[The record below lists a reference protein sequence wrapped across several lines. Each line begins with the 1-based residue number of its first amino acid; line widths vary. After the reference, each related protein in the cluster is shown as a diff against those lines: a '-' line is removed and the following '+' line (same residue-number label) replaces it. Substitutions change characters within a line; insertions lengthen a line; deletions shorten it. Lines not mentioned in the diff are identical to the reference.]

1 MRIVAISFIFFLIPH
16 FLISQNNSAVVLG
29 KPNLDE
35 VFSKTCSLD
44 SSAEAELIYD
54 KETIEFFVNENNIYS
69 MKSTYHGRLKIY
81 KKSGLD
87 RGIIKLT
94 QKKRDGSEELIEKIK
109 GYTYNEENGKV
120 VITALEAS
128 SIFKENVNNFESVT
142 KIIAPNI
149 KEGSV
154 FDYTYTRVIPFTIT
168 QKPNTWFFQG
178 NIPYRWSEV
187 SVVIPGRFFYKLFYN
202 GYLPFYLKETK
213 DTTQMFGDNLV
224 KAIKYRFVIKDA
236 PTFVSEQYMTSYKDF
251 IAKLEFELAS
261 YTPPNGGEELRY
273 TETWDDINKLLLENG
288 NFGERLNN
296 TNFLKD
302 IASKFEH
309 IADTMDK
316 VKAAFNYITKTIK
329 WNGGSYLY
337 INENLNKVF
346 DKKTG
351 TNVEINMMLVALLR
365 RMHIIANPA
374 IISTRDNGEVNEA
387 FPLLNKFNYTVAHAK
402 VGGKDIIMDATERFS
417 KPNML
422 PYQSLTKKV
431 FIIEKDHGRLVSYQ
445 SKEKK
450 LEMQTIDYTIIPQS
464 NEMKVKYNLTLGGY
478 EAFEVRNY
486 IFNSGEDEEIKFIKS
501 SNPDWLIENVNILNK
516 DSVYESLKISYDAVV
531 SNINQTGDLMFFN
544 PFFSR
549 RYKENP
555 FKSSSRIYPIDF
567 VAAIDDINLITIK
580 IPVGY
585 KLEELPKA
593 GVFVLPNKAGKYSYI
608 VETENDVIK
617 IRSQLTISKSFFE
630 PNEYP
635 NLRELYNLVIEKQAQ
650 QIVLRKL

>member
-69 MKSTYHGRLKIY
+69 MKCTYHGRLKIY

-178 NIPYRWSEV
+178 NIPSRWSEV

-213 DTTQMFGDNLV
+213 DTTQIFGDNLV

-431 FIIEKDHGRLVSYQ
+431 FIIEKDHGRLISYQ

-617 IRSQLTISKSFFE
+617 IRSQLTISKSFF
-630 PNEYP
+630 
-635 NLRELYNLVIEKQAQ
+635 
-650 QIVLRKL
+650 

>member
-431 FIIEKDHGRLVSYQ
+431 FIIEKDHGRLISYQ

>member
-1 MRIVAISFIFFLIPH
+1 MRVYIICFIFFLISH
-16 FLISQNNSAVVLG
+16 FVISQNNSSGVFD
-29 KPNLDE
+29 KPNTDE

-44 SSAEAELIYD
+44 SSAEAELICD
-54 KETIEFFVNENNIYS
+54 KETIEFFVNENNIYC
-69 MKSTYHGRLKIY
+69 MKSTYHGKLKIY

-120 VITALEAS
+120 VITPLETS
-128 SIFKENVNNFESVT
+128 SVFKEKVNNFESVT

-154 FDYTYTRVIPFTIT
+154 FEYTYTRVIPFTIT

-202 GYLPFYLKETK
+202 GYLPFYVKETK

-236 PTFVSEQYMTSYKDF
+236 PAFVSEQYMTSYKDF

-302 IASKFEH
+302 IAAKFEH
-309 IADTMDK
+309 ITDTIDK

-337 INENLNKVF
+337 IDENLNKVF

-387 FPLLNKFNYTVAHAK
+387 FPLLNKFNYTVAQAK

-422 PYQSLTKKV
+422 SYKSLTKKV

-450 LEMQTIDYTIIPQS
+450 LEMETIDYTIIPQS

-478 EAFEVRNY
+478 EAFEVRNF

-501 SNPDWLIENVNILNK
+501 SNPDWQIENVSIENK
-516 DSVYESLKISYDAVV
+516 DSVYEPVKISYDALVN
-531 SNINQTGDLMFFN
+531 NITQTGDLMFFN

-567 VAAIDDINLITIK
+567 VTAIDDINLITIK

-593 GVFVLPNKAGKYSYI
+593 VVFVLPNKAGKYSYV

-617 IRSQLTISKSFFE
+617 IRSQLTISKIFFE

-650 QIVLRKL
+650 QIVLKKL

>member
-128 SIFKENVNNFESVT
+128 SIFRENVNNFESVT

-431 FIIEKDHGRLVSYQ
+431 FIIEKDHGRLISYQ

>member
-1 MRIVAISFIFFLIPH
+1 MRVTFIYFIFFLISR
-16 FLISQNNSAVVLG
+16 FAFSQNNTAVVFG
-29 KPNLDE
+29 RPNIDE
-35 VFSKTCSLD
+35 VFAKACPID

-69 MKSTYHGRLKIY
+69 LKITYHGRLKIY

-120 VITALEAS
+120 VITPLETS
-128 SIFKENVNNFESVT
+128 SIYKEKVNNFESVT

-154 FDYTYTRVIPFTIT
+154 FDYTYIRIVPFTIT
-168 QKPNTWFFQG
+168 EKPTTWFFQG
-178 NIPYRWSEV
+178 NIPYRWSEL
-187 SVVIPGRFFYKLFYN
+187 SVVIPGRFFYKLFYH
-202 GYLPFYLKETK
+202 GYIPFHLKETK
-213 DTTQMFGDNLV
+213 DTSQMFGDNLI
-224 KAIKYRFVIKDA
+224 KAVKYRFVIKDA
-236 PTFVSEQYMTSYKDF
+236 PAFVSEQYMTSYKDF

-261 YTPPNGGEELRY
+261 YTPPYGGEELRF
-273 TETWDDINKLLLENG
+273 TETWDDINKNLLEDG
-288 NFGERLNN
+288 NFGERLIN

-302 IASKFEH
+302 VAGKFEH
-309 IADTMDK
+309 ITDTLDK
-316 VKAAFNYITKTIK
+316 VKAAFNYVSKTIR
-329 WNGGSYLY
+329 WNGASHLY
-337 INENLNKVF
+337 TGENLSKAF
-346 DKKTG
+346 DNKTG
-351 TNVEINMMLVALLR
+351 TNVQINMILVALLR

-374 IISTRDNGEVNEA
+374 IVSTRDNGEVNEA
-387 FPLLNKFNYTVAHAK
+387 FPLLNKFNYTISHAK
-402 VGGKDIIMDATERFS
+402 VGGKDIMMDATERFS

-422 PYQSLTKKV
+422 PYHSLANKA
-431 FIIEKDHGRLVSYQ
+431 FIIEKDNGRLVSYQ

-450 LEMQTIDYTIIPQS
+450 LEMETMDYTILPES
-464 NEMKVKYNLTLGGY
+464 NEIKLKYNLTLGGY
-478 EAFEVRNY
+478 EAFEVRNV
-486 IFNSGEDEEIKFIKS
+486 IFNSGEGEEIKYLKK
-501 SNPDWLIENVNILNK
+501 SNPDWQIENVTILNK

-531 SNINQTGDLMFFN
+531 NSITQTGDLLFFN

-555 FKSSSRIYPIDF
+555 FKSRTRIYPIDF
-567 VAAIDDINLITIK
+567 VTAIDDIDLITIK
-580 IPVGY
+580 IPAGY
-585 KLEELPKA
+585 KLEEMPKA

-630 PNEYP
+630 PNEYAS
-635 NLRELYNLVIEKQAQ
+635 LRELYNLVIEKQSQ
-650 QIVLRKL
+650 QIVFKKL